1 MKSVAN
7 WIILFM
13 FLGIPAYALEAEITT
28 APEVPAFIT
37 RTMPETVEVHFEAK
51 EFIGDLA
58 DGKRYKFWSFNG
70 TVPGPMIR
78 VRLGDTV
85 EFHLSNH
92 SSSKFP
98 HNIDLHAVNGPGGGA
113 SVSLVAPGEERV
125 FRFKTLHPG
134 LYVYHCAS
142 PIPSIP
148 AHIANGMYGLLLV
161 EPKHGFSRVDHEFY
175 VFESEFFTQASDEE
189 DLSVPKVEIKPIEF
203 KKKQGKI
210 EADSEENA
218 SGASV
223 EKEKKDAGF
232 MDSLVNIFSEKPA
245 NSLRIFQITV
255 PEVKVPDVIGPG
267 GKIIRDIIDKTGAL
281 IDYDGDGVFSIS
293 SSDEKAAAKAIEYI
307 QNLVQEDEPL
317 DSPEPEKK
325 YLLELSLEKGSK
337 EQPDYVVF
345 NGRQGAL
352 LGENTLKV
360 NVGEKVRIFFGNI
373 GPNGISS
380 FHIIGEIFDRVY
392 LEGSVNGVVNRNVQT
407 TLVPS
412 AGATIVEFTIDVP
425 GDYLLVD
432 HSIFRIDKGAI
443 GMIRAVGD
451 SRPKIFESIK

>member
-189 DLSVPKVEIKPIEF
+189 VLSVPKVEVKPIEF
-203 KKKQGKI
+203 KKKQEKTGV
-210 EADSEENA
+210 DSEENA
-218 SGASV
+218 SGTSI
-223 EKEKKDAGF
+223 EKEGF
-232 MDSLVNIFSEKPA
+232 MDSLVKTFFGKSPEPLEPDKSNIQKDLSDSFLE
-245 NSLRIFQITV
+245 TV
-255 PEVKVPDVIGPG
+255 I
-267 GKIIRDIIDKTGAL
+267 
-281 IDYDGDGVFSIS
+281 
-293 SSDEKAAAKAIEYI
+293 
-307 QNLVQEDEPL
+307 DEPL
-317 DSPEPEKK
+317 DSPAPEKK
-325 YLLELSLEKGSK
+325 YLLELSLEKGLK

-443 GMIRAVGD
+443 GMITAVGD
-451 SRPKIFESIK
+451 NRPKVFESIK

>member
-1 MKSVAN
+1 MKGFLN

-13 FLGIPAYALEAEITT
+13 FSGIPAYALEADITS
-28 APEVPAFIT
+28 APDVPAFIT
-37 RTMPETVEVHFEAK
+37 RTMPETVEVHFEAE
-51 EFIGDLA
+51 EFVGDLA

-92 SSSKFP
+92 SSSQFP

-113 SVSLVAPGEERV
+113 SVSLVAPGEERI

-134 LYVYHCAS
+134 LYIYRCAS

-148 AHIANGMYGLLLV
+148 AHVANGMYGLLLV
-161 EPKHGFSRVDHEFY
+161 EPKHGFPRVDREFY
-175 VFESEFFTQASDEE
+175 IFESEFYTQDSDPRFVFNISKPLPKDVSSVNKSADKHLSEPGVEKKTEEQLEKEMEEIEKAIAEKESKVFTAEEKAIAEEVSIQKLQGSIDKSINE
-189 DLSVPKVEIKPIEF
+189 DL
-203 KKKQGKI
+203 
-210 EADSEENA
+210 DSYENRKH
-218 SGASV
+218 V
-223 EKEKKDAGF
+223 
-232 MDSLVNIFSEKPA
+232 
-245 NSLRIFQITV
+245 
-255 PEVKVPDVIGPG
+255 
-267 GKIIRDIIDKTGAL
+267 
-281 IDYDGDGVFSIS
+281 
-293 SSDEKAAAKAIEYI
+293 
-307 QNLVQEDEPL
+307 
-317 DSPEPEKK
+317 
-325 YLLELSLEKGSK
+325 LELSLEKGLIN
-337 EQPDYVVF
+337 QPDYVVF

-352 LGENTLKV
+352 LGANALKV
-360 NVGEKVRIFFGNI
+360 NVGDKVRIFFGNI

-380 FHIIGEIFDRVY
+380 FHIGGEIFDRVY
-392 LEGSVNGVVNRNVQT
+392 LEGAVNGIINKNVQT

-412 AGATIVEFTIDVP
+412 GGAVIVEFTIDVP

-443 GMIRAVGD
+443 GMITAVGD

>member
-1 MKSVAN
+1 MKGVAN
-7 WIILFM
+7 WVILFM
-13 FLGIPAYALEAEITT
+13 FSGLPANALEAEITT

-51 EFIGDLA
+51 EFVGDLA
-58 DGKRYKFWSFNG
+58 DGKHYKFWSFNG

-92 SSSKFP
+92 SSSQFP
-98 HNIDLHAVNGPGGGA
+98 HNINLHAVNGPGGGA
-113 SVSLVAPGEERV
+113 SVSLVAPGEERI
-125 FRFKTLHPG
+125 FRFKTLHAG
-134 LYVYHCAS
+134 LFIYRCAS
-142 PIPSIP
+142 PVPSIP

-161 EPKHGFSRVDHEFY
+161 EPKHGFPRVDREFY
-175 VFESEFFTQASDEE
+175 VFESEFYTQDSDPSFIFNISKA
-189 DLSVPKVEIKPIEF
+189 LSKGVSSVDKP
-203 KKKQGKI
+203 
-210 EADSEENA
+210 ADKNLSKTE
-218 SGASV
+218 V
-223 EKEKKDAGF
+223 EKKTKEQLKKEVEEIEKAIAEKRSKVITAEKKAIAVETSLQEFQTSIDRSINEGL
-232 MDSLVNIFSEKPA
+232 DSNYENKKHVLEFSLAK
-245 NSLRIFQITV
+245 
-255 PEVKVPDVIGPG
+255 G
-267 GKIIRDIIDKTGAL
+267 L
-281 IDYDGDGVFSIS
+281 ID
-293 SSDEKAAAKAIEYI
+293 
-307 QNLVQEDEPL
+307 
-317 DSPEPEKK
+317 
-325 YLLELSLEKGSK
+325 
-337 EQPDYVVF
+337 QPDYVVF

-352 LGENTLKV
+352 LGANALKV
-360 NVGEKVRIFFGNI
+360 NVGEKVRIFFGNM

-425 GDYLLVD
+425 GNYFLVD

-443 GMIRAVGD
+443 GMITAVGD

>member
-1 MKSVAN
+1 
-7 WIILFM
+7 M
-13 FLGIPAYALEAEITT
+13 FSGIPAYALEADITS
-28 APEVPAFIT
+28 APDVPAFIT

-51 EFIGDLA
+51 EFVGDLA
-58 DGKRYKFWSFNG
+58 DGKRYKFWSYNG

-78 VRLGDTV
+78 VRLGDTI

-92 SSSKFP
+92 SSSQFP

-161 EPKHGFSRVDHEFY
+161 EPKHGFHRVDHEFY
-175 VFESEFFTQASDEE
+175 VFESEFFTQVSDDE
-189 DLSVPKVEIKPIEF
+189 DLSVPKVEVIPVEL
-203 KKKQGKI
+203 KKKQEKI
-210 EADSEENA
+210 
-218 SGASV
+218 GASA
-223 EKEKKDAGF
+223 EKEKKDEGF
-232 MDSLVNIFSEKPA
+232 MDSLVNTF
-245 NSLRIFQITV
+245 F
-255 PEVKVPDVIGPG
+255 
-267 GKIIRDIIDKTGAL
+267 GK
-281 IDYDGDGVFSIS
+281 
-293 SSDEKAAAKAIEYI
+293 SSDSLEPGKSDIQKALPDSFVETD
-307 QNLVQEDEPL
+307 LDEPL

-352 LGENTLKV
+352 LGANALKV

-392 LEGSVNGVVNRNVQT
+392 LEGAVNGVVNRNVQT

-412 AGATIVEFTIDVP
+412 AGAVIVEFTIDVP

-443 GMIRAVGD
+443 GMITAVGD
-451 SRPKIFESIK
+451 SSPEIFESIK

>member
-1 MKSVAN
+1 MKRVSN

-13 FLGIPAYALEAEITT
+13 FTAIPAYALEAEITT
-28 APEVPAFIT
+28 APDVPAFIS

-51 EFIGDLA
+51 EFVGNLA

-92 SSSKFP
+92 SSSQFP

-125 FRFKTLHPG
+125 FRFKTLNPG

-148 AHIANGMYGLLLV
+148 AHISNGMYGLLLV
-161 EPKHGFSRVDHEFY
+161 EPKHGFPRVDHEFY
-175 VFESEFFTQASDEE
+175 VFESEFYTQNSDDE
-189 DLSVPKVEIKPIEF
+189 DLSVPKIDAKP
-203 KKKQGKI
+203 KKKQGQL
-210 EADSEENA
+210 DVGSEENA
-218 SGASV
+218 SEASA
-223 EKEKKDAGF
+223 EKVKTDKKESF
-232 MDSLVNIFSEKPA
+232 MDSLVNTFFGKSADSLEPVISEVQKALPE
-245 NSLRIFQITV
+245 SFVETV
-255 PEVKVPDVIGPG
+255 
-267 GKIIRDIIDKTGAL
+267 L
-281 IDYDGDGVFSIS
+281 
-293 SSDEKAAAKAIEYI
+293 
-307 QNLVQEDEPL
+307 DEPL
-317 DSPEPEKK
+317 VPPVHEKK

-345 NGRQGAL
+345 NGSQGAL
-352 LGENTLKV
+352 LGENALKV
-360 NVGEKVRIFFGNI
+360 KVGEKVRIFFGNI

-392 LEGSVNGVVNRNVQT
+392 LEGAVNGIVNRNVQT

-412 AGATIVEFTIDVP
+412 AGAAIVEFTIDVP

-443 GMIRAVGD
+443 GMITAVGD

>member
-7 WIILFM
+7 WIILYIFVS
-13 FLGIPAYALEAEITT
+13 IPVYALEAEITT
-28 APEVPAFIT
+28 APEVPAFIK
-37 RTMPETVEVHFEAK
+37 RTMPETVKVHFEAK
-51 EFIGDLA
+51 EFVGDLA

-98 HNIDLHAVNGPGGGA
+98 HNIDLHAINGPGGGA

-125 FRFKTLHPG
+125 FQFKTLHPG

-161 EPKHGFSRVDHEFY
+161 EPKHGFPRVDHEFY
-175 VFESEFFTQASDEE
+175 VFESEFFTQVSDDE
-189 DLSVPKVEIKPIEF
+189 DLSAPKLKPF
-203 KKKQGKI
+203 KPKNKQGKI

-218 SGASV
+218 SGAFV
-223 EKEKKDAGF
+223 EKEKKDEGF
-232 MDSLVNIFSEKPA
+232 MDSLVNIFSEKSS

-255 PEVKVPDVIGPG
+255 PKVKVPDVIGPG

-293 SSDEKAAAKAIEYI
+293 SSDEKAAARAIEYI

-317 DSPEPEKK
+317 DSPAPEKK
-325 YLLELSLEKGSK
+325 YLLELSLEKGLK

-352 LGENTLKV
+352 LGENALKV

-412 AGATIVEFTIDVP
+412 AGTTIVEFTIDVP

-443 GMIRAVGD
+443 GMITAVGE
-451 SRPKIFESIK
+451 SRPKIFESLK

>member
-1 MKSVAN
+1 MLAS
-7 WIILFM
+7 
-13 FLGIPAYALEAEITT
+13 IPAYALEAEITS
-28 APEVPAFIT
+28 APGVPAFIS
-37 RTMPETVEVHFEAK
+37 RTMPETVEVHFEAR
-51 EFIGDLA
+51 EHAGDLA

-70 TVPGPMIR
+70 TVPGPMVR

-98 HNIDLHAVNGPGGGA
+98 HNIDIHAVNGPGGGA

-161 EPKHGFSRVDHEFY
+161 EPKHGFARVDHEFY
-175 VFESEFFTQASDEE
+175 VFQSEFYTQLSDEE
-189 DLSVPKVEIKPIEF
+189 DLPDPEVETDPAEF
-203 KKKQGKI
+203 ESGQIQEG
-210 EADSEENA
+210 SEENVLET
-218 SGASV
+218 SEGKV
-223 EKEKKDAGF
+223 KTGKEGSF
-232 MDSLVNIFSEKPA
+232 MDSLLNTFFGE
-245 NSLRIFQITV
+245 
-255 PEVKVPDVIGPG
+255 
-267 GKIIRDIIDKTGAL
+267 
-281 IDYDGDGVFSIS
+281 
-293 SSDEKAAAKAIEYI
+293 SSDSLEPDISKVQKDPSDSFNEK
-307 QNLVQEDEPL
+307 VVDESL
-317 DSPEPEKK
+317 DPPKLEKK

-345 NGRQGAL
+345 NGKQGAL
-352 LGENTLKV
+352 LGENALKV

-392 LEGSVNGVVNRNVQT
+392 LEGAVNGIVNRNVQT
-407 TLVPS
+407 TVVPS
-412 AGATIVEFTIDVP
+412 AGAVIVEFTIDVP

-443 GMIRAVGD
+443 GMITAVGD
-451 SRPKIFESIK
+451 SRPEIFESIK

>member
-175 VFESEFFTQASDEE
+175 VFESEFFTQTSDEE
-189 DLSVPKVEIKPIEF
+189 DLSAPRLKPVEP

-210 EADSEENA
+210 EVDSEENA

-223 EKEKKDAGF
+223 EKEKKDEGL
-232 MDSLVNIFSEKPA
+232 MDSLVNIFSEKSA
-245 NSLRIFQITV
+245 NPLRIFQITV
-255 PEVKVPDVIGPG
+255 PTVKVPEVIGPG
-267 GKIIRDIIDKTGAL
+267 GKIIRDIIDKTGTL

-352 LGENTLKV
+352 SGEYTLKV

-380 FHIIGEIFDRVY
+380 LHIIGEIFDRVY

-412 AGATIVEFTIDVP
+412 GGATIVEFTIDVP

>member
-1 MKSVAN
+1 MKGVAN

-13 FLGIPAYALEAEITT
+13 FSGIPAYALEAEITT

-51 EFIGDLA
+51 EFVGDLA
-58 DGKRYKFWSFNG
+58 EGKRYKFWSFNG

-92 SSSKFP
+92 SSSQFP

-161 EPKHGFSRVDHEFY
+161 EPKHGFPRVDHEFY
-175 VFESEFFTQASDEE
+175 VFESEFFTQVSDEE
-189 DLSVPKVEIKPIEF
+189 DLSAPKVEVEPMKL
-203 KKKQGKI
+203 KKKQGKT
-210 EADSEENA
+210 EADPEENTSEE
-218 SGASV
+218 
-223 EKEKKDAGF
+223 KEGF
-232 MDSLVNIFSEKPA
+232 MDSFVNTFFGE
-245 NSLRIFQITV
+245 
-255 PEVKVPDVIGPG
+255 
-267 GKIIRDIIDKTGAL
+267 
-281 IDYDGDGVFSIS
+281 
-293 SSDEKAAAKAIEYI
+293 SSDSLEPDKSDIQKALQDSIAETVI
-307 QNLVQEDEPL
+307 DEPL

-352 LGENTLKV
+352 LGENALKV

-392 LEGSVNGVVNRNVQT
+392 LEGSVNGIINKNVQT

-443 GMIRAVGD
+443 GMITAVGD

>member
-189 DLSVPKVEIKPIEF
+189 DLSVPKVEVKPIEF
-203 KKKQGKI
+203 KKKQEKTGV
-210 EADSEENA
+210 DSEEHA
-218 SGASV
+218 SGTSI
-223 EKEKKDAGF
+223 EKEGF
-232 MDSLVNIFSEKPA
+232 MDSLVKTFFGKSPEPLEPDKSNIQKDLSDSFLE
-245 NSLRIFQITV
+245 TV
-255 PEVKVPDVIGPG
+255 I
-267 GKIIRDIIDKTGAL
+267 
-281 IDYDGDGVFSIS
+281 
-293 SSDEKAAAKAIEYI
+293 
-307 QNLVQEDEPL
+307 DEPL
-317 DSPEPEKK
+317 DSPAPEKK
-325 YLLELSLEKGSK
+325 YLLELSLEKGLK

-352 LGENTLKV
+352 LGENALKV

-443 GMIRAVGD
+443 GMITAVGD
-451 SRPKIFESIK
+451 NRPKVFESIK

>member
-1 MKSVAN
+1 MLGIIP
-7 WIILFM
+7 WTILFM
-13 FLGIPAYALEAEITT
+13 LSAIPAYALEAEITT
-28 APEVPAFIT
+28 APNVPAYIT
-37 RTMPETVEVHFEAK
+37 RTQPDTMVVRFEAK
-51 EFIGDLA
+51 EFVGPLA
-58 DGKRYKFWSFNG
+58 DGKNYKFWSFNG

-78 VRLGDTV
+78 VRHGDTV

-92 SSSKFP
+92 STSKFP

-113 SVSLVAPGEERV
+113 SVTLVAPGEERV
-125 FRFKTLHPG
+125 FRFKALHPG

-161 EPKHGFSRVDHEFY
+161 EPKHGLPRVDHEFY
-175 VFESEFFTQASDEE
+175 VFESEFYTQEVDPRFVFNTTKPLPTELPLLNKSSEEELSGAEVPKKTAEQLYEEREELRKVEMEELRRASEEKEPDAFIEREDTMATEAAIQESQASMDRSIDEAME
-189 DLSVPKVEIKPIEF
+189 SDWK
-203 KKKQGKI
+203 
-210 EADSEENA
+210 NRR
-218 SGASV
+218 
-223 EKEKKDAGF
+223 
-232 MDSLVNIFSEKPA
+232 
-245 NSLRIFQITV
+245 RI
-255 PEVKVPDVIGPG
+255 
-267 GKIIRDIIDKTGAL
+267 
-281 IDYDGDGVFSIS
+281 
-293 SSDEKAAAKAIEYI
+293 
-307 QNLVQEDEPL
+307 
-317 DSPEPEKK
+317 
-325 YLLELSLEKGSK
+325 LELSLEKGSK

-352 LGENTLKV
+352 LGPNALKV

-380 FHIIGEIFDRVY
+380 LHIIGEIFDRVY
-392 LEGSVNGVVNRNVQT
+392 LEGAVNGIVNKNVQT

-443 GMIRAVGD
+443 GLITAVGED
-451 SRPKIFESIK
+451 NPEIFESIK

>member
-1 MKSVAN
+1 MKSVAS

-13 FLGIPAYALEAEITT
+13 FLGIPAYALEAEITS

-37 RTMPETVEVHFEAK
+37 RTMPETVEIHFEAK

-161 EPKHGFSRVDHEFY
+161 EPKHGFPRVDHEFY
-175 VFESEFFTQASDEE
+175 VFESEFFTQVSDDE
-189 DLSVPKVEIKPIEF
+189 DLSAPKLKPVEP
-203 KKKQGKI
+203 KKKQGKT
-210 EADSEENA
+210 DTGSEENT

-223 EKEKKDAGF
+223 EKEKKDESF
-232 MDSLVNIFSEKPA
+232 MDSLVNIFSEKSA
-245 NSLRIFQITV
+245 RTFQTTV
-255 PEVKVPDVIGPG
+255 PKDKIPDVIGPD
-267 GKIIRDIIDKTGAL
+267 GKIIRDIIDKTGVT
-281 IDYDGDGVFSIS
+281 IDINNDGVFSIS
-293 SSDEKAAAKAIEYI
+293 SSDEQAANKAIEYI
-307 QNLVQEDEPL
+307 QNLAQEDEPL

-352 LGENTLKV
+352 LGENALKV
-360 NVGEKVRIFFGNI
+360 NTGEKVRIFFGNI

-380 FHIIGEIFDRVY
+380 FHVIGEIFDRVY
-392 LEGSVNGVVNRNVQT
+392 LEGSVSGVVNRNIQT

-432 HSIFRIDKGAI
+432 HSIFRINKGAI
-443 GMIRAVGD
+443 GMITAVGE
-451 SRPKIFESIK
+451 SRPKIFEALK

>member
-1 MKSVAN
+1 MKSVTN
-7 WIILFM
+7 WIILFV

-58 DGKRYKFWSFNG
+58 DGKPYKFWSFNG

-85 EFHLSNH
+85 VFHLSNH

-125 FRFKTLHPG
+125 FRFKALHPG

-175 VFESEFFTQASDEE
+175 VFESEFFTQASDEKV
-189 DLSVPKVEIKPIEF
+189 LSMPKVEVKPIEF
-203 KKKQGKI
+203 KKKQEKT
-210 EADSEENA
+210 EVNLEENA
-218 SGASV
+218 SGTSI
-223 EKEKKDAGF
+223 EKTGL
-232 MDSLVNIFSEKPA
+232 MDSLMNTFFGKSPE
-245 NSLRIFQITV
+245 SLESDQSDIQKSLLDSYLETV
-255 PEVKVPDVIGPG
+255 I
-267 GKIIRDIIDKTGAL
+267 
-281 IDYDGDGVFSIS
+281 
-293 SSDEKAAAKAIEYI
+293 
-307 QNLVQEDEPL
+307 DEPL
-317 DSPEPEKK
+317 GSPAPEKK
-325 YLLELSLEKGSK
+325 YLLELSLEKGLK
-337 EQPDYVVF
+337 ERPDYVVF

-352 LGENTLKV
+352 LGKNALKV

-380 FHIIGEIFDRVY
+380 LHIIGEIFDRVY

-412 AGATIVEFTIDVP
+412 GGATIVEFTINVP

-443 GMIRAVGD
+443 GMIRAVGN
-451 SRPKIFESIK
+451 SRPKIFKSIK

>member
-189 DLSVPKVEIKPIEF
+189 VLSVSKVEVKPIEF
-203 KKKQGKI
+203 KKKQEKTGV
-210 EADSEENA
+210 DSEENA
-218 SGASV
+218 SGTSI
-223 EKEKKDAGF
+223 EKEGF
-232 MDSLVNIFSEKPA
+232 MDSLVKTFFGKSPEPLEPDKSNIQKDLSDSFLE
-245 NSLRIFQITV
+245 TV
-255 PEVKVPDVIGPG
+255 I
-267 GKIIRDIIDKTGAL
+267 
-281 IDYDGDGVFSIS
+281 
-293 SSDEKAAAKAIEYI
+293 
-307 QNLVQEDEPL
+307 DEPL
-317 DSPEPEKK
+317 DSPAPEKK
-325 YLLELSLEKGSK
+325 YLLELSLEKGQK

-412 AGATIVEFTIDVP
+412 AGATNVEFTIDVP

>member
-1 MKSVAN
+1 MKRI

-13 FLGIPAYALEAEITT
+13 FAATSAYALETEITS
-28 APEVPAFIT
+28 APDVPAFIS
-37 RTMPETVEVHFEAK
+37 RTMPETVEVHFEAR
-51 EFIGDLA
+51 EIVGDLA
-58 DGKRYKFWSFNG
+58 EGKRYKFWSFNG

-92 SSSKFP
+92 SSSQFP
-98 HNIDLHAVNGPGGGA
+98 HNIDIHAVNGPGGGA
-113 SVSLVAPGEERV
+113 SISLVAPGEERV

-134 LYVYHCAS
+134 LYIYHCAS

-161 EPKHGFSRVDHEFY
+161 EPKHGFARVDQEFY
-175 VFESEFFTQASDEE
+175 VFQSEFYTQLSEDE
-189 DLSVPKVEIKPIEF
+189 DLSAQKVEKKPEV
-203 KKKQGKI
+203 KPVELREEQGQL
-210 EADSEENA
+210 EENFEENILES
-218 SGASV
+218 SG
-223 EKEKKDAGF
+223 EKAKEEKNESF
-232 MDSLVNIFSEKPA
+232 MDSLM
-245 NSLRIFQITV
+245 NSLF
-255 PEVKVPDVIGPG
+255 G
-267 GKIIRDIIDKTGAL
+267 
-281 IDYDGDGVFSIS
+281 S
-293 SSDEKAAAKAIEYI
+293 SSDSKKESDISD
-307 QNLVQEDEPL
+307 VQKELPESFVGAVVDEPM
-317 DSPEPEKK
+317 DSPVSEKK
-325 YLLELSLEKGSK
+325 YLLEFSLEKGAK

-352 LGENTLKV
+352 LGENALKV

-380 FHIIGEIFDRVY
+380 FHIIGEVFDRVY
-392 LEGSVNGVVNRNVQT
+392 LEGAVNGIVNRNVQT

-412 AGATIVEFTIDVP
+412 AGAVIVEFTIDVP

-443 GMIRAVGD
+443 GMITAVGD
-451 SRPKIFESIK
+451 NRPKIFESIK

>member
-7 WIILFM
+7 WIILFI
-13 FLGIPAYALEAEITT
+13 FSGIPAYALEAEITT

-37 RTMPETVEVHFEAK
+37 RTMPETVEVYFEAK
-51 EFIGDLA
+51 EIVGDLA

-70 TVPGPMIR
+70 KVPGPMIR

-85 EFHLSNH
+85 EFHMSNH
-92 SSSKFP
+92 PSSKFP

-142 PIPSIP
+142 PIPSIST
-148 AHIANGMYGLLLV
+148 HIANGMYGLLLV
-161 EPKHGFSRVDHEFY
+161 EPKHGFPRVDHEFY
-175 VFESEFFTQASDEE
+175 VFESEFFTQVSNEE
-189 DLSVPKVEIKPIEF
+189 DLSAPKVKVEPIEL
-203 KKKQGKI
+203 KKKQEKTKPS
-210 EADSEENA
+210 A
-218 SGASV
+218 
-223 EKEKKDAGF
+223 EKEKINEEEGF
-232 MDSLVNIFSEKPA
+232 MGSFVNTFFGDSSG
-245 NSLRIFQITV
+245 SLEPDKSDIQKALQDSIIETV
-255 PEVKVPDVIGPG
+255 I
-267 GKIIRDIIDKTGAL
+267 
-281 IDYDGDGVFSIS
+281 
-293 SSDEKAAAKAIEYI
+293 
-307 QNLVQEDEPL
+307 DEPL
-317 DSPEPEKK
+317 DFPQPEKQ

-352 LGENTLKV
+352 LGENALKV

-380 FHIIGEIFDRVY
+380 FHIVGEIFDRVY

-412 AGATIVEFTIDVP
+412 AGAAIVEFTIDVP

-443 GMIRAVGD
+443 GMITAVGK

>member
-189 DLSVPKVEIKPIEF
+189 DLSVPKVEVKPIEF
-203 KKKQGKI
+203 KKKQEKTGV
-210 EADSEENA
+210 DSEENA
-218 SGASV
+218 SGTSI
-223 EKEKKDAGF
+223 EKEGF
-232 MDSLVNIFSEKPA
+232 MDSLVKTFFGKSPEPLEPDKSNIQKDLSDSFLE
-245 NSLRIFQITV
+245 TV
-255 PEVKVPDVIGPG
+255 I
-267 GKIIRDIIDKTGAL
+267 
-281 IDYDGDGVFSIS
+281 
-293 SSDEKAAAKAIEYI
+293 
-307 QNLVQEDEPL
+307 DEPL
-317 DSPEPEKK
+317 DSSAPEKK
-325 YLLELSLEKGSK
+325 YLLELSLGKGLK

-443 GMIRAVGD
+443 GMITAVGD
-451 SRPKIFESIK
+451 NRPKVFESIK

>member
-1 MKSVAN
+1 MKSSAN

-28 APEVPAFIT
+28 APEVPPFIT

-142 PIPSIP
+142 PIPSMP
-148 AHIANGMYGLLLV
+148 THIANGMYGLLLV
-161 EPKHGFSRVDHEFY
+161 EPKHGFPRVDHEFY
-175 VFESEFFTQASDEE
+175 VFESEFYTQASDEE
-189 DLSVPKVEIKPIEF
+189 DLSAPKVELKPIEL
-203 KKKQGKI
+203 KEKQEKI
-210 EADSEENA
+210 EENSEENA
-218 SGASV
+218 SGTSI
-223 EKEKKDAGF
+223 EKEGF
-232 MDSLVNIFSEKPA
+232 MDSFVKTFFGKSPE
-245 NSLRIFQITV
+245 SLEPDKSDIQKALSDSFLETV
-255 PEVKVPDVIGPG
+255 I
-267 GKIIRDIIDKTGAL
+267 
-281 IDYDGDGVFSIS
+281 
-293 SSDEKAAAKAIEYI
+293 
-307 QNLVQEDEPL
+307 DEPL
-317 DSPEPEKK
+317 DSPAPEKK
-325 YLLELSLEKGSK
+325 YLLELSLEKGLK

-443 GMIRAVGD
+443 GMITAVGD
-451 SRPKIFESIK
+451 NRPKVFESIK